1 MCSRLKECL
10 MKAHPWRTHETIL
23 TCEKRRSVS
32 RTARLM
38 KNESRKSES
47 ASATI
52 EASGIAPDVSPML
65 FAIFEAIV

>member
-1 MCSRLKECL
+1 MSARLQERFI
-10 MKAHPWRTHETIL
+10 KADPWPPHETIL

-52 EASGIAPDVSPML
+52 EASGIAPEVSPML